1 MSISKKIRVKIKEK
15 LEKED
20 AKSIAIFGSYT
31 QGEESTESDL
41 DILIE
46 FSKPK
51 SLFDIARIER
61 ELSKDIGI
69 EVDLVTKNS
78 LSPYIRKRVERE
90 KEVLT

>member
-1 MSISKKIRVKIKEK
+1 MSISEKIRDRIKEK

-31 QGEESTESDL
+31 QGEESPESDL

-51 SLFDIARIER
+51 SLFDITRIER
-61 ELSKDIGI
+61 ELSNDIGI